1 MKFLINESFL
11 KTVPKELKDV
21 VQNKLFKFYEIL
33 SKTNL
38 YKLPNSFWIKKINY
52 KSKEFYEFRV
62 NSGDR
67 IIFDLI
73 TNNLKKTL
81 RFCYFSNHDRA
92 LEKYK
97 KMQLNNFS
105 NFEILKEDYPKT
117 EIKDYTLEYEKIF
130 NNIHLIDYKIE
141 NEEFFKNLIDNKE
154 SSLYYCLYLNKEQ
167 YNCLNYES
175 PLIINGGAGSGK
187 TAILFNKM
195 LNLLSENKLSK
206 DSKINLGYF
215 CLNIKLKENIE
226 EIMKQVIGKNTDIKF
241 YSVTEYLLDNL
252 GTNENNLITYKNFQS
267 FFSAYSKKVFKGK
280 KSEIKVEQAYSEING
295 IIKGMMFNQS
305 PDNWKRNLTNEL
317 ITLDEYQSLPE
328 EYSIYDSTKRND
340 IYKIAIA
347 YQNYLKT
354 NKKLDLNDLSRI
366 MIDNISEDKKLDYI
380 FIDEVQD
387 LTEVQIFMINSLCK
401 DFNNV
406 FFAGDIH
413 QVVTMNHFNVNRL
426 SQLHNKNGKNIKFL
440 VKNYRSRQKIIEVSN
455 KVKELRKKY
464 IGSQKME
471 YEQLEEHI
479 SEGGKFNIE
488 KVNIH
493 LLEKVSLDA
502 DFIILV
508 SNDKQKIELLKLLKL
523 KDNFLD
529 MIFTVEEAKGLEF
542 ESVICYNLISSNLNE
557 WDIILSNNAK
567 KNQNYRY
574 FFNLL
579 YVGIT
584 RAKSNIIFMEE
595 EVENNPLLKEFQ
607 EILTATQVSD
617 SIKVSS
623 SEEWKKRAN
632 ELEKFGKIKEAE
644 YSRKKSLQINTE
656 KPKIYNTKNSD
667 SFFDSLVK
675 NNYHKTR
682 KFLQNGFNPNYVFVK
697 FKFTIP
703 LIFASQNGHIEIVK
717 LLLEYGADT
726 NIQTDTGATALG
738 FASQNGHIEIVKL
751 LLEYGADTNIQTDTG
766 ATALGFALQNGHIE
780 IVKLL
785 LEYGAQTNIQAN
797 GGVTALICA
806 STMRQIETVKLLL
819 EHGANVNIQTNG
831 GVTALGSASQN
842 GHIEIVKLLLEHGA
856 NVNIQANDGVTA
868 LGSASQ
874 NGHIKIVKLL
884 LEHGANANDGVTALI
899 WASKEGHIEIVKL
912 LLEHGANVNIQVND
926 GVTAL
931 MLASEVGHIE
941 IVKLL
946 LEHGANVNIQANDG
960 VTTLMLASEAG
971 HIEIVKF
978 LLEHGANVN
987 IQANDGVT
995 ALGSASK
1002 EGHIEIVKL
1011 LLEHGI
1017 DANIQ
1022 TDTGATA
1029 LMLALIKG
1037 HIETVKLLLE
1047 HGANVNIQENY
1058 GVTTLML
1065 ASEAGHIEIVKF
1077 LLEHGANVNIQA
1089 NDGVTALGLAS
1100 KEGHIE
1106 IVKLL
1111 LEHGIDANIQAEN
1124 GTTALMFALIKGH
1137 IETVKFLLENGA
1149 DVNIQGKNG
1158 ATALMLALG
1167 THHMEIVK
1175 LLLENGADVNIQ
1187 GKNGEIAL
1195 MFALI
1200 EGHIEIVKLL
1210 LERGIDANIQG
1221 NNGEIPLTVASQKGY
1236 IEIIKLLLE
1245 YNADINI
1252 QSENG
1257 ATALIRA
1264 SENGHIEIVK
1274 LLLERGAQTN
1284 IQSKNG
1290 ATALMLASQNGYIK
1304 IVKFLLEYGA
1314 QANIR
1319 TNDGVTALILALK
1332 EGHIE
1337 IIKFLLE
1344 HGTYLN
1350 VQDKNG
1356 IISSMYQSTQGNTEI
1371 LKLISEYESLN

>member
-73 TNNLKKTL
+73 TNNFKKTL

-252 GTNENNLITYKNFQS
+252 GINENNLITYKNFQS

-584 RAKSNIIFMEE
+584 RAKSNVILMEKE
-595 EVENNPLLKEFQ
+595 IENNNLLKEFDK
-607 EILTATQVSD
+607 ISTLTKVAD

-623 SEEWKKRAN
+623 SEEWIERAKK
-632 ELEKFGKIKEAE
+632 LEKSGKIQEAE
-644 YSRKKSLQINTE
+644 YSKQKSIIE
-656 KPKIYNTKNSD
+656 KPKIYNTKNHNE
-667 SFFDSLVK
+667 FVEAILK
-675 NNYHKTR
+675 NNCHKIK
-682 KFLQNGFNPNYVFVK
+682 KFIQNGFDPNYRIEKLKSSTALILLSIEENEEIIELLLKYGANPNIK
-697 FKFTIP
+697 ADDGSTP
-703 LIFASQNGHIEIVK
+703 LIVASANGNLETAKLLLEYGANPNIKADDGTTALIIGAEYQQIEIIKLLLKYGADSNIKDNNGTTALIFSTEVKYREMVKLLLEHGSNPNIKDNNGTTSLMLASQNGDVEIARLLLEYGANLNDKDNNGATVIGFAAQVGHFDIIKLLLEYKADYDIKNQYGATALLYASQFGYREMAK
-717 LLLEYGADT
+717 LLLEYGADP
-726 NIQTDTGATALG
+726 NIKQPIDDMTPLLYALKG
-738 FASQNGHIEIVKL
+738 GYTEIVKL
-751 LLEYGADTNIQTDTG
+751 LISYGATDDTIEKDDKNIFEELSIQDYRDLQIACKNGNIKFIQKCLNQNLDLNLLVDGVTPLFIASSYGQTEVVKLLLKNKAKIDLCNYQGCSPFSIACQQDQINTAKILLEYGADVNLKNFEGVDALNIACDNGNKRMVEFLLKHG
-766 ATALGFALQNGHIE
+766 ADIDSQDLRGYNPLLGAVSDGQKE
-780 IVKLL
+780 IVDILL
-785 LEYGAQTNIQAN
+785 KNDVDTNKTIKSLEQN
-797 GGVTALICA
+797 ALHLACI
-806 STMRQIETVKLLL
+806 
-819 EHGANVNIQTNG
+819 N
-831 GVTALGSASQN
+831 
-842 GHIEIVKLLLEHGA
+842 
-856 NVNIQANDGVTA
+856 ND
-868 LGSASQ
+868 
-874 NGHIKIVKLL
+874 
-884 LEHGANANDGVTALI
+884 
-899 WASKEGHIEIVKL
+899 
-912 LLEHGANVNIQVND
+912 
-926 GVTAL
+926 
-931 MLASEVGHIE
+931 
-941 IVKLL
+941 
-946 LEHGANVNIQANDG
+946 
-960 VTTLMLASEAG
+960 
-971 HIEIVKF
+971 
-978 LLEHGANVN
+978 
-987 IQANDGVT
+987 
-995 ALGSASK
+995 
-1002 EGHIEIVKL
+1002 
-1011 LLEHGI
+1011 
-1017 DANIQ
+1017 
-1022 TDTGATA
+1022 
-1029 LMLALIKG
+1029 
-1037 HIETVKLLLE
+1037 
-1047 HGANVNIQENY
+1047 
-1058 GVTTLML
+1058 
-1065 ASEAGHIEIVKF
+1065 
-1077 LLEHGANVNIQA
+1077 
-1089 NDGVTALGLAS
+1089 
-1100 KEGHIE
+1100 
-1106 IVKLL
+1106 
-1111 LEHGIDANIQAEN
+1111 
-1124 GTTALMFALIKGH
+1124 
-1137 IETVKFLLENGA
+1137 
-1149 DVNIQGKNG
+1149 
-1158 ATALMLALG
+1158 
-1167 THHMEIVK
+1167 
-1175 LLLENGADVNIQ
+1175 
-1187 GKNGEIAL
+1187 
-1195 MFALI
+1195 
-1200 EGHIEIVKLL
+1200 
-1210 LERGIDANIQG
+1210 
-1221 NNGEIPLTVASQKGY
+1221 
-1236 IEIIKLLLE
+1236 IEIIKMLMIYDKNL
-1245 YNADINI
+1245 IN
-1252 QSENG
+1252 
-1257 ATALIRA
+1257 
-1264 SENGHIEIVK
+1264 
-1274 LLLERGAQTN
+1274 
-1284 IQSKNG
+1284 
-1290 ATALMLASQNGYIK
+1290 
-1304 IVKFLLEYGA
+1304 
-1314 QANIR
+1314 
-1319 TNDGVTALILALK
+1319 K
-1332 EGHIE
+1332 E
-1337 IIKFLLE
+1337 
-1344 HGTYLN
+1344 
-1350 VQDKNG
+1350 DKNG
-1356 IISSMYQSTQGNTEI
+1356 LTPLTLLLKIGNINLYNFITTQ
-1371 LKLISEYESLN
+1371 LWFQ